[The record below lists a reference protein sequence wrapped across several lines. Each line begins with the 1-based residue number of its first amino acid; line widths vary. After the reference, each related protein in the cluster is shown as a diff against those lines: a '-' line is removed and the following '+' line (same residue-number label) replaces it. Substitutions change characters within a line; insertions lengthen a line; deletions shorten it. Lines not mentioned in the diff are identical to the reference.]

1 MKIHLAAE
9 TEQYLSEFEED
20 GFDLTL
26 ESEALY
32 YGAIAMFVTSLGK
45 CTYAVLNSY
54 AMRLNVV
61 PDNIETQLNW
71 AFEFDP
77 TVISKI
83 EMKISWPELPE
94 SRKKAVA
101 RAAHKCTIHATI
113 KSCVEITV
121 SVNGS

>member
-1 MKIHLAAE
+1 MKVHLAGE

-26 ESEALY
+26 ENEALY

-54 AMRLNVV
+54 AMRLDVI

-71 AFEFDP
+71 DFEFDP

-83 EMKISWPELPE
+83 DMKINWPELPD

-101 RAAHKCTIHATI
+101 RAAHKCTIHTTI
-113 KSCVEITV
+113 KDCVEITV

>member
-1 MKIHLAAE
+1 MKVHLAGE
-9 TEQYLSEFEED
+9 TEQYLSDFEED
-20 GFDLTL
+20 GFELSL

-54 AMRLNVV
+54 AMRLDIE
-61 PDNIETQLNW
+61 PDNITTQLNW
-71 AFEFDP
+71 EFEFDP

-83 EMKISWPELPE
+83 DMKITWPELPDN
-94 SRKKAVA
+94 RKKAVA
-101 RAAHKCTIHATI
+101 RAAHKCTIHTTI
-113 KSCVEITV
+113 KECVEINV